1 MRSLFLLFG
10 FAGAC
15 LLVSCGCARRRDRS
29 VDVTQTFK
37 QNQSQMVHNVYCA
50 NNFRTMVE
58 AMCPQDD
65 RFSLSYEE
73 RNVSQPSS
81 SHCLP
86 YPFLDANV
94 HFPPL
99 APKAT
104 YILYCPHT
112 GCPLQPEFYQEL
124 RTDEEGNPLLA
135 LMFEEF
141 QKCGNL
147 GSIPLMIMLYANP
160 GYCSDWYLITPKPF
174 SALHTTFTYKPI
186 TVSDA
191 EGRTMTLSKKEP
203 GGNLI
208 EISLTGFPQK
218 KRLLLTSASSGE
230 RIARVIDTD
239 KNGSYTM
246 MMAPQVIGAAKGVD
260 HITISTEGICLEASC
275 EWDISTMNIARRQPH
290 SPMWECMRLSNP
302 GRSLE

>member
-1 MRSLFLLFG
+1 M
-10 FAGAC
+10 
-15 LLVSCGCARRRDRS
+15 
-29 VDVTQTFK
+29 
-37 QNQSQMVHNVYCA
+37 QNQAQAFRNVYCA
-50 NNFRTMVE
+50 SNFRTMVD
-58 AMCPQDD
+58 AMCPQVD

-73 RNVSQPSS
+73 RSVSHDSS
-81 SHCLP
+81 PNCLP
-86 YPFLDANV
+86 YPFLRADV

-99 APKAT
+99 DPNST

-124 RTDEEGNPLLA
+124 RTDEEGNLLLA
-135 LMFEEF
+135 QVFEEF
-141 QKCGNL
+141 QKNNIRCNMPI
-147 GSIPLMIMLYANP
+147 SVVLYANP

-186 TVSDA
+186 MVSDA

-208 EISLTGFPQK
+208 EISLAGFPPK
-218 KRLLLTSASSGE
+218 KRLLLTSVSAGE

-239 KNGSYTM
+239 KDGLYTT

-260 HITISTEGICLEASC
+260 HITISADGICLESSC
-275 EWDISTMNIARRQPH
+275 EWDISTMDIARRQPH
-290 SPMWECMRLSNP
+290 SPMWECMQMDSP
-302 GRSLE
+302 GRM

>member
-1 MRSLFLLFG
+1 
-10 FAGAC
+10 
-15 LLVSCGCARRRDRS
+15 
-29 VDVTQTFK
+29 
-37 QNQSQMVHNVYCA
+37 MVQDAYCA

-58 AMCPQDD
+58 ATCPQDN

-73 RNVSQPSS
+73 RSVSQPSS
-81 SHCLP
+81 PHCLP

-99 APKAT
+99 APNAT

-124 RTDEEGNPLLA
+124 RTDAEGNPLLA
-135 LMFEEF
+135 QMFEKL
-141 QKCGNL
+141 QKYGIR
-147 GSIPLMIMLYANP
+147 GTFPIMIMLYANP

-191 EGRTMTLSKKEP
+191 GGRTMTLSKKEP

-208 EISLTGFPQK
+208 EVSLTGFSPK
-218 KRLLLTSASSGE
+218 KRLLLTSVSAKE
-230 RIARVIDTD
+230 KTAQVIDTD
-239 KNGSYTM
+239 KEGSFTTI
-246 MMAPQVIGAAKGVD
+246 MAPQVIGATKGID
-260 HITISTEGICLEASC
+260 RITVSAEDICLEASC
-275 EWDISTMNIARRQPH
+275 EWDISTLAIARRQPR
-290 SPMWECMRLSNP
+290 SPMWECMQMYNP
-302 GRSLE
+302 GRALE